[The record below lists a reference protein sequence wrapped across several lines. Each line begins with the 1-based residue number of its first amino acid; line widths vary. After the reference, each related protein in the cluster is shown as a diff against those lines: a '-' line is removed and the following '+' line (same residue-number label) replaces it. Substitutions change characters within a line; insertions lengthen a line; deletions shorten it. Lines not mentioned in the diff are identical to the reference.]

1 MRDKKKCLCSRMQ
14 LFIFVFSS
22 VKSKIYW
29 PIYLPRWKSCQVA
42 AIYFTIILRYLL
54 RYLRSRSR
62 KDIVLWTRPKTNYI
76 KDTFSYYGMN
86 IWNNIPSNI
95 RNVNNLKCF
104 KEKYKAYLDVHMN
117 E

>member
-1 MRDKKKCLCSRMQ
+1 MAPTYMTELMTLSDN
-14 LFIFVFSS
+14 
-22 VKSKIYW
+22 KIYN
-29 PIYLPRWKSCQVA
+29 
-42 AIYFTIILRYLL
+42 
-54 RYLRSRSR
+54 LRSRSR

-86 IWNNIPSNI
+86 IWNNIPLNI
-95 RNVNNLKCF
+95 RYVNVNNLKCF